1 MLIVSFTII
10 FLCQK
15 KSLAFRNKYPR
26 VQCNRYAI
34 NYKNSHDEWKH
45 DAIKEYIIN
54 QKLIEDEKDTAFEG
68 TLQCFCKVQ
77 KVKFGAW
84 KTQVYEMYDKD
95 GETTFSEPVCWEIF
109 KDLMISKV
117 LGGSIAIIIVSVNI
131 ILKKIIVVLCEWV
144 GEDT

>member
-1 MLIVSFTII
+1 
-10 FLCQK
+10 
-15 KSLAFRNKYPR
+15 
-26 VQCNRYAI
+26 
-34 NYKNSHDEWKH
+34 
-45 DAIKEYIIN
+45 
-54 QKLIEDEKDTAFEG
+54 
-68 TLQCFCKVQ
+68 
-77 KVKFGAW
+77 
-84 KTQVYEMYDKD
+84 MYDKD

>member
-1 MLIVSFTII
+1 
-10 FLCQK
+10 
-15 KSLAFRNKYPR
+15 
-26 VQCNRYAI
+26 
-34 NYKNSHDEWKH
+34 
-45 DAIKEYIIN
+45 
-54 QKLIEDEKDTAFEG
+54 
-68 TLQCFCKVQ
+68 VQ